1 MITLHKTRVGP
12 KGQITIPKELRDM
25 YHLREGEEVLILP
38 SDDGIIIKH
47 SKVILRGYLK
57 GKINAKS
64 IENDVKTLRSR
75 WRL

>member
-38 SDDGIIIKH
+38 SDDGILIKH
-47 SKVILRGYLK
+47 TKVILRGYLK